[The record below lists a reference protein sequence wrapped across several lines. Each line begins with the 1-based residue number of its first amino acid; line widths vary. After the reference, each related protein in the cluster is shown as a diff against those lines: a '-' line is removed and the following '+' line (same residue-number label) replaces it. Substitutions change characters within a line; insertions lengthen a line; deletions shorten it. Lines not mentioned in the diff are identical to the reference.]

1 MIRSLRKN
9 RTIIF
14 LVLAVV
20 LFALLTLANFQFT
33 KESRGGYEFFG
44 NWLSVRKFLTE
55 GISPYSDQVA
65 LEIQDTVY
73 GRPATT
79 GENPYLFSAPLY
91 SIILHGPFALIKNFI
106 LARAVWMTVL
116 EISLAAIVLVT
127 LQLTFWKSNRLIMIS
142 LLIFCFFGFQ
152 GVMSLLEGSTII
164 LTTLLA
170 AGILLAMYNKHDE
183 VAGLLLAIITF
194 DFMPVAL
201 FCLLIILWS
210 IVKKRTRVITWFL
223 GTLVLL
229 LGLSFLL
236 IPDWFIPFLSN
247 FIDQLNG
254 IIPGSPGSVLVDRW
268 GDIGY
273 RISLAT
279 TALITVLIVVEWW
292 QAARAGSR
300 LFVWTAMFTLT
311 ASTWIGLKI
320 NPDHYVL
327 LYPAL
332 FLGLELLCERWKIRV
347 YGIVLSILA
356 LLFFI
361 NWGIYLLTMP
371 GNAAIVISSFLLIP
385 MPFATTF
392 LLYWSKWWVVKAK
405 KIDLEPTLIEI
416 QRQ

>member
-1 MIRSLRKN
+1 MA
-9 RTIIF
+9 IIF
-14 LVLAVV
+14 
-20 LFALLTLANFQFT
+20 FALLTLANFQFT
-33 KESRGGYEFFG
+33 KESKGGYEFLG

-55 GISPYSDQVA
+55 GTSPYSDQAA
-65 LEIQDTVY
+65 LETQNTVY
-73 GRPATT
+73 DRPATS
-79 GENPYLFSAPLY
+79 GENPYLFNAPLY
-91 SIILHGPFALIKNFI
+91 GIILYGPFALIKDFI
-106 LARAVWMTVL
+106 LARAVWMSVL
-116 EISLAAIVLVT
+116 EISIAAIVLLT
-127 LQLTFWKSNRLIMIS
+127 LQLTFWKSNRLILIS

-152 GVMSLLEGSTII
+152 GVMSLLEGSSVI
-164 LTTLLA
+164 LTTIMVV
-170 AGILLAMYNKHDE
+170 GILLAMQNKHDE
-183 VAGLLLAIITF
+183 IAGLLLAIVTF

-201 FCLLIILWS
+201 FCLFVILWS

-223 GTLVLL
+223 GTMVLL
-229 LGLSFLL
+229 LGFSFLL
-236 IPDWFIPFLSN
+236 IPDWFIPFLGN
-247 FIDQLNG
+247 FIDQLGG

-273 RISLAT
+273 RLSLAI

-292 QAARAGSR
+292 QAVRAGSR

-320 NPDHYVL
+320 NPDHYIL

-332 FLGLELLCERWKIRV
+332 LLGLELLCERWKIRA
-347 YGIVLSILA
+347 YGIVLSILV

-371 GNAAIVISSFLLIP
+371 DSAAIVISSFLLIP
-385 MPFATTF
+385 MPFASAF

-405 KIDLEPTLIEI
+405 KIDLEPTLLEI